1 MEPRRLI
8 SLMTFP
14 QRFDG
19 NTLTVNIVVVP
30 RNKNPFSTW
39 ATGLP
44 NPATVPGFANFQ
56 PEFSLSIVK
65 GTDDFPLSNA
75 TAPSRIPIKQP
86 VNVVAAAN
94 KANIIQKVADNI
106 GMDVVDGIDE
116 LTPPIKTED
125 VGTKSIKKYLP
136 FSYRESFN
144 FTQPRHDNALTDDGY
159 HCAVRD
165 KIPVLND
172 YKPRDK
178 ISWGKVFAN
187 ILRQPLLAKAC
198 GMIYE
203 VQVEVKPDWF
213 ENGGYLYA
221 EIVNDPYALAQTG
234 LLEESDGP
242 LIKRYAAKI
251 PELVMGE
258 SRPVFAPVLFPV
270 LYKKTLDP
278 SEPVPKGPWDELFM
292 EAQTYNDGFAKIVHA
307 NQPVSGNLLEETPD
321 ELPPQS
327 DSGIRLGWDDEQIL
341 VWYLRQMVENPSDQ
355 GSLKRLDAPL
365 GVMGYHIDVR
375 QASPGKNWESL
386 NSIEINEDENKFA
399 GDLDS
404 SSTELPYQVYPNKIS
419 GPNSDH
425 YWLPMYYAH
434 WIGKNLVTEDQDALE
449 IYRMHEANG
458 ATLNEP
464 QNKMVA
470 PNKTLVPTPLET
482 ELRYGNTYEFRIRM
496 TDISGGGP
504 LLSDTPLNLAPSPE
518 TSVSFKRY
526 VNPALLRVE
535 KPLEIK
541 NNERTYFNAIN
552 EAETQFDASP
562 SFEIRRPLLEYPAVV
577 FTNKYQSL
585 GQDPIA
591 MLKNLAF
598 EDDILKPALPD
609 PDVQKVK
616 VRVEVKSLRMDTQ
629 LSQKGDDSYITL
641 YETNRQFP
649 EAFDGVLN
657 IPMEFI
663 DVPVLNL
670 GEPANPFLRDDL
682 LIDAINSMEG
692 LVLPT
697 GRHIRISLKAV
708 AESEGAPESYFGI
721 IDDEE
726 DKDSRYGKN
735 LQFML
740 YKEPSEELDLL
751 QPFEDVAP
759 VQALF
764 LKPDSV
770 PTIKENVFK
779 ALLRRD
785 SEESQSGVVERLADA
800 LGVRAKGLTL
810 VAPKGER
817 IVFGCNSRIRHT
829 LAPDGSSITF
839 ATKADLY
846 NHWVA
851 TLSYKLNRDW
861 AWDSLEDVAFVIERE
876 YKFRKD
882 SNSETRVNSYL
893 GDIEVKHTVSFEA
906 LQADSFDRV
915 NRNYTR
921 IIYIDALDPKNEL
934 KRNNGELRFPDELWA
949 EYKIKP
955 KVKVGHPEPE
965 IIETDQLTL
974 PTVLPP
980 AQIPKLVSV
989 GIAFSPY
996 ERAEDYS
1003 STEARK
1009 RYLWVEFDKPV
1020 ENPDDT
1026 YYCRMLANAPDQLL
1040 ASNEWDQ
1047 LVPPEEAPISLDP
1060 ELTRKIIPG
1069 QSDDKAGIDAM
1080 QPMQK
1085 STDSDT
1091 HYILPI
1097 PPGMHPESP
1106 ELFGFFTYEFRV
1118 GHGHWP
1124 DREDNLWSTA
1134 QGRYGRPLRVTGI
1147 QHPAPTLLCS
1157 LDRNKNHMYVS
1168 APFAKAVH
1176 NGANVTSKPPRTS
1189 LWALVYAQV
1198 FQADGRD
1205 HRNILLGEIEMKIG
1219 VSVNTD
1225 PKRLKEINDLTQ
1237 QIYFKPTIG
1246 DYTTGSVSL
1255 NPNLIKTGNLIASI
1269 KDKQPIGTAVVTS
1282 EDIAEKLISL
1292 GLPEDSPLSVLV
1304 VEVFGNITNIHDH
1317 IAQTRSY
1324 RNAQMSDRVSESLK
1338 AKRAET
1344 HTAAEIRPL
1353 SRGLGHFRI
1362 LRTSPLTKVPFVCCP
1377 TC

>member
-1 MEPRRLI
+1 MEPRRLL

-14 QRFDG
+14 QRFNG

-30 RNKNPFSTW
+30 RNTNPFEPW
-39 ATGLP
+39 PTGLP
-44 NPATVPGFANFQ
+44 NPATVPGFADFQ

-65 GTDDFPLSNA
+65 GTDDFPLINA
-75 TAPSRIPIKQP
+75 TAPSRIPIVKKVEVKAATNKSNILKKVEENAPLKVTDTSDKLPDP
-86 VNVVAAAN
+86 VPV
-94 KANIIQKVADNI
+94 
-106 GMDVVDGIDE
+106 E
-116 LTPPIKTED
+116 
-125 VGTKSIKKYLP
+125 KSIKKYLP
-136 FSYRESFN
+136 ISYRERFN
-144 FTQPRHDNALTDDGY
+144 FTQPRHPNAITDDGY
-159 HCAVRD
+159 SCAVRD
-165 KIPVLND
+165 KIPTIN
-172 YKPRDK
+172 YKPRTTM
-178 ISWGKVFAN
+178 SWGKVFAN

-203 VQVEVKPDWF
+203 VELEIDQTWF
-213 ENGGYLYA
+213 EEGGYLYA
-221 EIVNDPYALAQTG
+221 DIINDPYAAAQTG
-234 LLEESDGP
+234 LLDENDGP

-270 LYKKTLDP
+270 LYKKPLDP
-278 SEPVPKGPWDELFM
+278 SEPVPLGPWDELFM

-321 ELPPQS
+321 GLPPQS

-341 VWYLRQMVENPSDQ
+341 VWYLRQMIENPSDQ

-375 QASPGKNWESL
+375 QAAPGKNWESL
-386 NSIEINEDENKFA
+386 NSIEINEAENKFT

-449 IYRMHEANG
+449 IYRMHEENG

-464 QNKMVA
+464 QNKMVT

-504 LLSDTPLNLAPSPE
+504 LLSDNPLNSAPSPE

-526 VNPALLRVE
+526 VNPALLQVE

-541 NNERTYFNAIN
+541 NNQRTYFNALN
-552 EAETQFDASP
+552 EDETQFDANP

-577 FTNKYQSL
+577 FTNKYQSI
-585 GQDPIA
+585 GQDPVS

-598 EDDILKPALPD
+598 VDKMLKPALPD
-609 PDVQKVK
+609 PDVKKVK

-641 YETNRQFP
+641 YETNREFP

-682 LIDAINSMEG
+682 LIDAINEMEG

-697 GRHIRISLKAV
+697 GRHVRISLRAV

-740 YKEPSEELDLL
+740 YKEPSTESDLL
-751 QPFEDVAP
+751 QPFEAIAP

-764 LKPDSV
+764 LKPDTV
-770 PTIKENVFK
+770 PTVKGNIFSS
-779 ALLRRD
+779 LLRRE
-785 SEESQSGVVERLADA
+785 SEEDQSGVVERLANA
-800 LGVRAKGLTL
+800 LGVECKGLTL

-817 IVFGCNSRIRHT
+817 IAFGCNSRIRHT

-846 NHWVA
+846 HHWLA
-851 TLSYKLNRDW
+851 TLSYKINRDW
-861 AWDSLEDVAFVIERE
+861 AWDTLEDVAFVIERE
-876 YKFRKD
+876 FKFRKD
-882 SNSETRVNSYL
+882 KNTEWRRNSYL
-893 GDIEVKHTVSFEA
+893 GDIELKHTVSFEA
-906 LQADSFDRV
+906 LQPDRFDRV

-934 KRNNGELRFPDELWA
+934 KQNNGDLRFPDELWA
-949 EYKIKP
+949 SYKIKP
-955 KVKVGHPEPE
+955 KAKPNHPELE
-965 IIETDQLTL
+965 VIETDQLSL

-980 AQIPKLVSV
+980 AQVPKLVSV

-996 ERAEDYS
+996 ERTEDYS
-1003 STEARK
+1003 ASEARK

-1040 ASNEWDQ
+1040 SGNDGEQ
-1047 LVPPEEAPISLDP
+1047 FVPPEEAPISLDP
-1060 ELTRKIIPG
+1060 ELTRQIIPG
-1069 QSDDKAGIDAM
+1069 QSDDKGGIGAM
-1080 QPMQK
+1080 QPMTK
-1085 STDSDT
+1085 AMDSDT
-1091 HYILPI
+1091 HYMLPI
-1097 PPGMHPESP
+1097 PPGMHAESA
-1106 ELFGFFTYEFRV
+1106 EMFGFFTYEFRV

-1134 QGRYGRPLRVTGI
+1134 QGRFGRPLRVTGI
-1147 QHPAPTLLCS
+1147 QHPVPTLLCS
-1157 LDRNKNHMYVS
+1157 LNRNENHLYVS
-1168 APFAKAVH
+1168 APFAKAVF
-1176 NGANVTSKPPRTS
+1176 NGKNVTSKPPRTS
-1189 LWALVYAQV
+1189 LWTLVYAQV

-1219 VSVNTD
+1219 VRINTD
-1225 PKRLKEINDLTQ
+1225 PKRLKQINDLTQ
-1237 QIYFKPTIG
+1237 QVYFSPTIG
-1246 DYTTGSVSL
+1246 KYTTGSVSI
-1255 NPNLIKTGNLIASI
+1255 NQNLIRTGNLIASI
-1269 KDKQPIGTAVVTS
+1269 KDEHPVGTAAVTS
-1282 EDIAEKLISL
+1282 EDIAEKLRSL

-1317 IAQTRSY
+1317 LSQYRSL
-1324 RNAQMSDRVSESLK
+1324 RAGGEMNNTINESLR
-1338 AKRAET
+1338 AKRTET
-1344 HTAAEIRPL
+1344 NLLSDIRPL